1 MSTFS
6 SSFNSATSGSHE
18 ICCRPENQSDALCMY
33 ARCLLSAGF
42 TIKYLLRSIMI
53 ENIYDMCMKFRESKK
68 YKFRGTLC
76 LRYPI
81 SISLEY
87 RQDLLPNRDNK
98 NNEITKPLILR
109 ND

>member
-1 MSTFS
+1 MF
-6 SSFNSATSGSHE
+6 
-18 ICCRPENQSDALCMY
+18 
-33 ARCLLSAGF
+33 
-42 TIKYLLRSIMI
+42 
-53 ENIYDMCMKFRESKK
+53 MKFRESKK

-87 RQDLLPNRDNK
+87 RQNLLPNRDNK
-98 NNEITKPLILR
+98 INEMTKPLLLR